1 MKAKPQLKFY
11 PATPA
16 RWPDVEEVFGAR
28 GACAGCWCMF
38 WRLPRKQWK
47 AQKGIGNKKAFREI
61 VEAKRSAAPGIL
73 AYISKEAVGWCAVA
87 PRSEYVRLDGSRIL
101 KPVDENPVWSISCL
115 FVKRGFRRQG
125 ISAALAKAAAGYA
138 LKKGARIVE
147 AYPVDPSV
155 EKEPDPYLWHGV
167 TSSFEK
173 AGFKEVARRAPA
185 RPIMRLEVAR

>member
-1 MKAKPQLKFY
+1 MQAKLQLKFY

-16 RWPDVEEVFGAR
+16 RWPDVEEVFGDR

-38 WRLPRKQWK
+38 WRVPRKQWE
-47 AQKGIGNKKAFREI
+47 AQKGNGNKKAFREI
-61 VEAKRSAAPGIL
+61 VEAKPNAAPGIL
-73 AYISKEAVGWCAVA
+73 AYVDKVPVGWCAVA
-87 PRSEYVRLDGSRIL
+87 PRSEYVRLEGSHIL
-101 KPVDENPVWSISCL
+101 KPVDEKPVWSISCL

-125 ISAALAKAAAGYA
+125 ISAALAKAAAEYA

-155 EKEPDPYLWHGV
+155 EKELDPFLWHGV
-167 TSSFEK
+167 TSSFVK

-185 RPIMRLEVAR
+185 RPIMRLEAGK